1 MSLHTVLNTTT
12 IITIEIVYALP
23 NKQTVLTL
31 QIEPNTT
38 VQQAIQR
45 SEILKKYPEIDLEST
60 NKVGIYGKQVKLD
73 TILRHRD
80 RIEIYRPLIAD
91 PKEIRRKRATESKN
105 SNKE

>member
-1 MSLHTVLNTTT
+1 MNTTT

-60 NKVGIYGKQVKLD
+60 NKVGIYGKLVKLD

-105 SNKE
+105 LNKN